1 MRKNK
6 KIICITP
13 AMPMGCSLNIP
24 WNAFPKR
31 CFDVGIAEG
40 HAVTFS
46 GGLAKE
52 GMTPFCNI
60 YSTFLQRAFDNV
72 IHDVAI
78 QNLNVVFCVD
88 RAGIVGEDGA
98 THHGAFDIAF
108 LRPIPNLTIASPYD
122 EFELRNLLYTAQLPD
137 QGPFVIRYP
146 RGRGLVVDWEKPFEP
161 ITIGTGRK
169 IKDGDNLAILS
180 IGPIGNIAENAII
193 TWEKNSGGKSVA
205 LYDMRFV
212 KPLDTMLLHEI
223 GEKFNK
229 IITIE
234 NGVIM
239 GGFGSAV
246 IEFMSEN
253 GYHPKIKRLGLPD
266 SFVEHGS
273 TPLLLKLCKLD
284 QEAIIESVNNMIGK

>member
-1 MRKNK
+1 M
-6 KIICITP
+6 
-13 AMPMGCSLNIP
+13 
-24 WNAFPKR
+24 
-31 CFDVGIAEG
+31 
-40 HAVTFS
+40 
-46 GGLAKE
+46 
-52 GMTPFCNI
+52 
-60 YSTFLQRAFDNV
+60 
-72 IHDVAI
+72 
-78 QNLNVVFCVD
+78 
-88 RAGIVGEDGA
+88 
-98 THHGAFDIAF
+98 
-108 LRPIPNLTIASPYD
+108 
-122 EFELRNLLYTAQLPD
+122 
-137 QGPFVIRYP
+137 
-146 RGRGLVVDWEKPFEP
+146 
-161 ITIGTGRK
+161 
-169 IKDGDNLAILS
+169 AILS